1 VRLFRSARS
10 PRRDRPARLP
20 AEARAA
26 LGLARGER
34 VLAAA
39 CTTDGRW
46 VAATAT
52 HLVGAGEP
60 VPWSLVGHAQWVD
73 DDDVLLIDPVAGA
86 FPPLRLRLPVPGRLP
101 ETVHE
106 RVMASIVVTRRVQ
119 VTGGAL
125 RVVARRDEA
134 GPLAFQVLPED
145 GTDFGDERVRAAG
158 EDAVRRLR
166 AELGE

>member
-10 PRRDRPARLP
+10 PRRDRPERLP

-26 LGLARGER
+26 LGLARGDR

-39 CTTDGRW
+39 RTTDGRW

-52 HLVGAGEP
+52 HLLGAGGP
-60 VPWSLVGHAQWVD
+60 VPWSQVGHAQWVD
-73 DDDVLLIDPVAGA
+73 DDDVLVVDPVADA
-86 FPPLRLRLPVPGRLP
+86 FAPLRLRLPVPGRLP

-106 RVMASIVVTRRVQ
+106 RVMASIVVSRRVP
-119 VTGGAL
+119 VAGGAL
-125 RVVARRDEA
+125 RVVARRGE
-134 GPLAFQVLPED
+134 GPIAFQVLAED
-145 GTDFGDERVRAAG
+145 GTDPDDERVRAAG
-158 EDAVRRLR
+158 AEEVRRLR

>member
-1 VRLFRSARS
+1 MRLFRSARRL
-10 PRRDRPARLP
+10 RRDRPERLP

-26 LGLARGER
+26 LGLGRGER

-39 CTTDGRW
+39 RTTDGRW

-52 HLVGAGEP
+52 HLVGTGEP

-73 DDDVLLIDPVAGA
+73 DDDVLVIDPVADA
-86 FPPLRLRLPVPGRLP
+86 FPPLRLQLPVPGRLP
-101 ETVHE
+101 EAVHE
-106 RVMASIVVTRRVQ
+106 RVMASIVVSRRVQ

-125 RVVARRDEA
+125 RIVARRDDT
-134 GPLAFQVLPED
+134 GPLAFQVLAED
-145 GTDFGDERVRAAG
+145 GTDPHDERVRAAG
-158 EDAVRRLR
+158 EEEVRRLR